1 MTYWYMI
8 YVLWFI
14 TYESQSIIKQKAG
27 DMFGEIA
34 LFYSCKRTATVK
46 SEGDVTLWGKGLNL
60 VALEYFYNI
69 E

>member
-1 MTYWYMI
+1 MNYMNH
-8 YVLWFI
+8 VTWFMF
-14 TYESQSIIKQKAG
+14 YESQSIIEQKAG

-46 SEGDVTLWGKGLNL
+46 SEGDVTLWGIGLNL
-60 VALEYFYNI
+60 VTLEYYYNM